1 VGAARRRL
9 GRNTIFQVFLV
20 GLFVLPSV
28 DPFVSERED
37 MVKEQIIER
46 EIEDKSVISAMRK
59 VPRHLFVPEAFRSK
73 AYEDSPQPIGE
84 GQTISQPYIV
94 ALMTELLE
102 LEANDRVLE
111 IGTGSGYQAAVLAE
125 IAKEVY
131 SIEIISSLHESAREI
146 LGDLGYLNIVLKQG
160 DGYAGWEEHA
170 PFDAIVVTAAPPHIP
185 QPLISQLADG
195 GIMVIPVGDFGD
207 FQTLQKVKKVGDRLK
222 IDKVSPVRFVP
233 FIMPGS
239 GEKKQQ

>member
-9 GRNTIFQVFLV
+9 GRNTVFQVFLV